1 MSAKSSSKVSGK
13 SGKATSSASSAK
25 SDSRGGKKK
34 VTLEEDEQDGREVFA
49 FKILSESLCQEIM
62 ALPVEGMQLKLKEF
76 FKIENDE
83 TDLKDAAIL
92 DYYTTALWW
101 ASQQNYT
108 AQQISAFF
116 TIMYTLLEK
125 IKDKNMSMVENLREF
140 KKMMVGIGLDDVKDG
155 SLDCFNVAQA
165 SKISNFAFTSLFQ
178 HYKLYQYMFTKTQ
191 AEEIIGTDLQIE
203 VAKAAEVPFPP
214 PLDEGVTEEIYNL
227 YIATPPPTPIPE
239 PVEEP
244 PEPSKVLDQS
254 LTESEMLS
262 KLTAQD
268 VKEVIESVVKN
279 ILEGLQGEVAAKLR
293 DKENQIIQRINKIH
307 KVAEA

>member
-1 MSAKSSSKVSGK
+1 M
-13 SGKATSSASSAK
+13 T
-25 SDSRGGKKK
+25 
-34 VTLEEDEQDGREVFA
+34 
-49 FKILSESLCQEIM
+49 
-62 ALPVEGMQLKLKEF
+62 LPVEGMQSKLKEF
-76 FKIENDE
+76 FKIENDD

-92 DYYTTALWW
+92 DYYTAAVWW

-116 TIMYTLLEK
+116 TVMYTLLEK

-155 SLDCFNVAQA
+155 SIDCFNVTQA
-165 SKISNFAFTSLFQ
+165 SKISHYAFTSLFQ

-239 PVEEP
+239 RVGKMLETTVESSTSPQISPSTISTPKQTSPTPKPVEEP
-244 PEPSKVLDQS
+244 PDPSKVLDQS

-262 KLTAQD
+262 KLTPQD
-268 VKEVIESVVKN
+268 VKEVIESVVKE
-279 ILEGLQGEVAAKLR
+279 ILEGLQGEVVAKLR